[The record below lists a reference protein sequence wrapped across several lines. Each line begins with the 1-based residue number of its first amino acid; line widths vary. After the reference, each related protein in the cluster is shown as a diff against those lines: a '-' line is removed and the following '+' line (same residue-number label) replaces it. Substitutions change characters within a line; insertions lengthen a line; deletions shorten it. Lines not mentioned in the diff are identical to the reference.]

1 MAIAIIDKVIV
12 DESSGTQNT
21 TDGSP
26 ADASGNDVAFGN
38 LPDAFENI
46 LGVDL
51 GLNTGAATT
60 NVAVSGGNADNS
72 TGTAMITGLPA
83 GFTDISWSDSG
94 GAALNGAD
102 SGLDTTDGTDVLLYT
117 YGPDNNVLLGRAGSA
132 SGDIVFAAYLEEV
145 NGTDAKVW
153 LVQFESMFN
162 PDAADPDDP
171 VNPDDVIFV
180 AVAQNIEFSLAG
192 APSGQNLF
200 MMFGDGTPSLD
211 DVAIVVTGENPIN
224 QSQGGSITSGDT
236 VNTGKGGGDITLG
249 TNSQQIVEGLAMYFT
264 FVKGASTGVTVPNL
278 DQNEADVEANIA
290 FTSLFG
296 ATSASFTLAQITSG
310 DQATLQISAYNT
322 PDPNVTP
329 PSGTNFID
337 NLHNNSLVEIDSI
350 TVTTQATKVKGKTVP
365 GETLVF
371 DKADNGTDPTT
382 LSGVT
387 VTFAGDGTVTVKGLD
402 DKDKIDYHT
411 TDLHS
416 RVLIDNIGS
425 TDTNFDAAFDIGAFG
440 LTSPVVA
447 PFLFNAMEFQD
458 DAPTLAFGNL
468 VGTGTELTQT
478 GFWSMDPGADGLDTS
493 LGNNG
498 LDLVMNGFSLNGG
511 ALLTTFTPLQSDGTD
526 LDGNFLFSGT
536 MTGDFDN
543 NAGTPDTDIDFTFL
557 ADPSDGHYE
566 LTIAGGFGSEVTF
579 DTSDGA
585 LRAGGPDSVQTLDI
599 PPVTPDISIVFFSAV
614 ADPPNTAAI
623 AANLDK
629 TEGQLETAHPSF
641 IDFARGMNVSTS
653 GIGVANNLLE
663 GNATAG
669 IQASDESFVV
679 NPDLLVSSVEV
690 FIDNSV
696 QGYKHSPGGSG
707 GAEELYYRIFFSDD
721 GDSSTADVTAYQ
733 VVTSDLGLA
742 NKGQATSFVIDG
754 GSREIDAVQL
764 TMGKG
769 AVKIPHIGFSI
780 ETTSLASDIQI
791 DFSASIKDGDG
802 DPATSD
808 FSTALFT
815 NQLSGDFDFVLAG
828 TASAPDAFNVDL
840 ASDLN
845 TYKVTGFD
853 TTAGSR
859 DVIVL
864 LGDAGALNVAPT
876 IDNSGADSAVT
887 IHETGGN
894 TTTITVVG
902 VDLTVADFVLG

>member
-1 MAIAIIDKVIV
+1 MAIAITGTVIV
-12 DESSGTQNT
+12 DESSGNQNAGNT
-21 TDGSP
+21 T
-26 ADASGNDVAFGN
+26 DASGNDVAFGN
-38 LPDAFENI
+38 LPLAFEDA
-46 LGVDL
+46 LSDL

-102 SGLDTTDGTDVLLYT
+102 SGLDTTNGTDVLLYT
-117 YGPDNNVLLGRAGSA
+117 YGSDNNVLLGRAGSA
-132 SGDIVFAAYLEEV
+132 SGDVVFAAYLEEV
-145 NGTDAKVW
+145 NGTNAKVW

-162 PDAADPDDP
+162 PDATNPDDP

-180 AVAQNIEFSLAG
+180 AVSQNIEFSLTG

-200 MMFGDGTPSLD
+200 MMFGDGTPNVN
-211 DVAIVVTGENPIN
+211 DVTIVVTGENPIN
-224 QSQGGSITSGDT
+224 QSNGGSISSGDT
-236 VNTGKGGGDITLG
+236 VNTGKGGGATTLG
-249 TNSQQIVEGLAMYFT
+249 TNSQQIVEGTALYFT
-264 FVKGASTGVTVPNL
+264 FVKGADTNFTVPNL
-278 DQNEADVEANIA
+278 DQNEADVEQNIA

-296 ATSASFTLAQITSG
+296 ASSASFSLAQMTSG
-310 DQATLQISAYNT
+310 DQATLQISAYTT
-322 PDPNVTP
+322 PLF
-329 PSGTNFID
+329 SGVSFID
-337 NLHNNSLVEIDSI
+337 HLHDNTLVEVDSV
-350 TVTTQATKVKGKTVP
+350 TVTTQTTKEKGKTVP

-371 DKADNGTDPTT
+371 DKVDTDPHTQ
-382 LSGVT
+382 SGVT
-387 VTFAGDGTVTVKGLD
+387 VTFAADGTVTIGGLD

-411 TDLHS
+411 ADVHT

-425 TDTNFDAAFDIGAFG
+425 TNTNLDAPFDIGSFAV
-440 LTSPVVA
+440 TSPVVE

-468 VGTGTELTQT
+468 VGTGTALAQT
-478 GFWSMDPGADGLDTS
+478 GFWAMAPGADGLDTS

-511 ALLTTFTPLQSDGTD
+511 SLLTTFTFQSDGTD

-543 NAGTPDTDIDFTFL
+543 NAGTPATDMDFTFL

-629 TEGQLETAHPSF
+629 TEAQLETAHPSF
-641 IDFARGMNVSTS
+641 IDFAHGMNVSTS
-653 GIGVANNLLE
+653 GIGVSNNLLE

-669 IQASDESFVV
+669 IQSSDESFVV
-679 NPDLLVSSVEV
+679 NPDLLVTSVEV

-707 GAEELYYRIFFSDD
+707 GGEELYYRIFFSDD
-721 GDSSTADVTAYQ
+721 NDATTADVTSYT
-733 VVTSDLGLA
+733 VVASDLGLA

-754 GSREIDAVQL
+754 GGREIDAVQL

-769 AVKIPHIGFSI
+769 AVKIPHIGFSV

-802 DPATSD
+802 DPAASD

-815 NQLSGDFDFVLAG
+815 NLLSGDFDFVLAG

-853 TTAGSR
+853 ATAGSR

-864 LGDAGALNVAPT
+864 LGDATATVSSIVPT
-876 IDNSGADSAVT
+876 NGGADSLVT
-887 IHETGGN
+887 INEAGAD
-894 TTTITVVG
+894 TTITVVG
-902 VDLTVADFVLG
+902 VTDLTSADFVLG